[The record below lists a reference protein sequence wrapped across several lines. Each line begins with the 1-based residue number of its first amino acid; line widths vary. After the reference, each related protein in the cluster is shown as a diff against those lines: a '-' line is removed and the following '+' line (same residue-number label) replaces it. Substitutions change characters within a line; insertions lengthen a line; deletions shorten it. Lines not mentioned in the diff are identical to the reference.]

1 MIVQYEKVSWGILGY
16 GEKCIN
22 LRVCFF
28 KVFKNLKVTSKNL
41 SWFSQFHTT
50 YEHFYLALPFL
61 VEAME
66 IINCTHAKWDI
77 LKRSKLK
84 VGIIKQN
91 RKQRRC

>member
-1 MIVQYEKVSWGILGY
+1 MIVKYEKVLWGILGY

-41 SWFSQFHTT
+41 PWFSLFHTT
-50 YEHFYLALPFL
+50 YEHFYLALPVL

-66 IINCTHAKWDI
+66 IINGTHAKMGYFE
-77 LKRSKLK
+77 KK
-84 VGIIKQN
+84 
-91 RKQRRC
+91 